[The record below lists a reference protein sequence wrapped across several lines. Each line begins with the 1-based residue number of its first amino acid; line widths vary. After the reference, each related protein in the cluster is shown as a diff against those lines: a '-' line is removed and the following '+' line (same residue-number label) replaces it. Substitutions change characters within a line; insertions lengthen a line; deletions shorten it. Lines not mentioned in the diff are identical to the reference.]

1 MKKNKGYTLV
11 ELVIVMAIIGILAG
25 ASFVSIGVI
34 RQARRQTAVN
44 TLDNQ
49 ISSLLVRTKAV
60 SAASNASEEPLC
72 MVITKRTDGAYAI
85 MTAKIDNSGTI
96 DYGGHSP
103 DTNADCEAILP
114 KDITQIKYV
123 YNDAA
128 QKAAAVSGSEDDN
141 LVIQFLKSDGSTQYG
156 GGKYEVYVR
165 GGRLYATIYLDK
177 VSGNHYIK

>member
-1 MKKNKGYTLV
+1 MKNKGYTLI
-11 ELVIVMAIIGILAG
+11 ELIIVMAIIGILAG

-44 TLDNQ
+44 TIDSQ

-85 MTAKIDNSGTI
+85 MTATIDNSGSI
-96 DYGGHSP
+96 NYGGRNP
-103 DTNADCEAILP
+103 DTNTDCEAILP
-114 KDITQIKYV
+114 KEITQIKYV
-123 YNDAA
+123 YDDAA
-128 QKAAAVSGSEDDN
+128 QKAAAVSASEDDN

-165 GGRLYATIYLDK
+165 GGRLYTTIYMDK